1 MLYIKYTIYDTRYL
15 QLTCL
20 CLHWLWKCFEKYG
33 IMKWII
39 YLKNGFCQFWWN
51 PSRSSG
57 YKPDINLDQLDSN
70 HIVDWE
76 KKPESLHN
84 RRIDDHN
91 TMYDQ
96 KGFICFDLVR
106 HLKRHNVHSVS
117 TVCHVCTVNLNVKRT
132 KMHQNDLVQ
141 IMFKQEDHG
150 PYRSPGIHSWAQ
162 CYKYNAS
169 WRKLPP
175 SFENS
180 VVLHLSK
187 LESPSP
193 LKARMLLPSF
203 FFWIWPC
210 DSGEGNF

>member
-1 MLYIKYTIYDTRYL
+1 MSIIAEFSQKTSWTLYIYSFSLSFFFFRERLFKSFFTSLFYFSLRKNENRILSKMLYIKYTIYDTRYL

-84 RRIDDHN
+84 RRIDGHH

-117 TVCHVCTVNLNVKRT
+117 TVCHVCTVNPNVKRT
-132 KMHQNDLVQ
+132 KMQD
-141 IMFKQEDHG
+141 
-150 PYRSPGIHSWAQ
+150 
-162 CYKYNAS
+162 
-169 WRKLPP
+169 
-175 SFENS
+175 
-180 VVLHLSK
+180 SK
-187 LESPSP
+187 WFSS
-193 LKARMLLPSF
+193 
-203 FFWIWPC
+203 
-210 DSGEGNF
+210 NHV

>member
-1 MLYIKYTIYDTRYL
+1 MWSSLMSIIAEFSQKTSWTLYIYSFSLFFFFLERLYESLFTSLFYFSLRKNENRILSKMLCIKYTIYDTRYL

-76 KKPESLHN
+76 KNPESLHN
-84 RRIDDHN
+84 RRIDGHH

-117 TVCHVCTVNLNVKRT
+117 TVCHVCTVNPNVKRT
-132 KMHQNDLVQ
+132 KMQD
-141 IMFKQEDHG
+141 
-150 PYRSPGIHSWAQ
+150 
-162 CYKYNAS
+162 
-169 WRKLPP
+169 
-175 SFENS
+175 
-180 VVLHLSK
+180 SK
-187 LESPSP
+187 WFSS
-193 LKARMLLPSF
+193 
-203 FFWIWPC
+203 
-210 DSGEGNF
+210 NNV